1 MLTEKEQKLKEKL
14 KGKTVE
20 ELLDL
25 MINSLEFDKIENDDE
40 N

>member
-1 MLTEKEQKLKEKL
+1 MLTEEEQKLKEKL

-25 MINSLEFDKIENDDE
+25 MINSLEFDKIENADE